1 MASASSSRVSAS
13 SLPELVEQVAVGVVL
28 VVEDIVPHPGERIG
42 QRTVDPL
49 HGPVAV
55 VDLAGLA
62 LGSGRSIGLGQLGGR
77 LVVGEIAV
85 HEIDGPKLQLLG
97 AEQGRIVGLG
107 KLLAETGVVDR
118 VAHLERIGDTG
129 GRAAGRG
136 GVRIVQIG
144 QHPLLLDRV
153 DAVDQPALGVPEIED
168 PALQPQDLLGAGL
181 AFVRILAQALTHL
194 FDGTDHR
201 IHPRLQ
207 DGVLAQQG
215 HVLPVA
221 FQPGNAGLNRRL
233 LRRKRQGGKRQP
245 QNRKKKNMNSAKYHF
260 RHLHHLMK
268 NS

>member
-1 MASASSSRVSAS
+1 MYR
-13 SLPELVEQVAVGVVL
+13 L
-28 VVEDIVPHPGERIG
+28 I
-42 QRTVDPL
+42 T
-49 HGPVAV
+49 V
-55 VDLAGLA
+55 VDLTGLA
-62 LGSGRSIGLGQLGGR
+62 LGSSRGIGLSQLGGR

-85 HEIDGPKLQLLG
+85 HEIDGPKLQFLG

-107 KLLAETGVVDR
+107 KLLAETGVVDQ

-129 GRAAGRG
+129 SRTLRG
-136 GVRIVQIG
+136 GGGRIVQVS

-153 DAVDQPALGVPEIED
+153 DAVDQPALGIPEIED

-181 AFVRILAQALTHL
+181 AFVRMLAQAQTHL
-194 FDGTDHR
+194 FDGTNHR

-215 HVLPVA
+215 HVLLVA
-221 FQPGNAGLNRRL
+221 FQPGNAGLDRRL

-245 QNRKKKNMNSAKYHF
+245 QNRKKKNMNSAKSHF